1 MDPTCSVTR
10 WRCCG
15 CERGEFS
22 ACSPPP
28 NSTPSPPSTNESCVT
43 SPRKPSPKNPL
54 PTSPRSRTERLT
66 GPRSTNRGGH
76 TARTRPQHSS
86 TLPGPA
92 RHASK
97 RVDQAPAVLVSFR
110 NQCRIWIS
118 PTAASVPSG
127 PHPIGMRT
135 HRTPSYGCLEHRT
148 SPQPEPSRTA
158 DTCAL
163 AADQPQSLSVI
174 GTLTR

>member
-1 MDPTCSVTR
+1 MGPTCSVTR

-15 CERGEFS
+15 CEGGEFS
-22 ACSPPP
+22 ACSLAP

-66 GPRSTNRGGH
+66 GPRSTNRGGR

-86 TLPGPA
+86 TLPAQRATRLSALIRLPLSSYPSGTSAGSGSHP
-92 RHASK
+92 
-97 RVDQAPAVLVSFR
+97 P
-110 NQCRIWIS
+110 
-118 PTAASVPSG
+118 PASVPSG

-135 HRTPSYGCLEHRT
+135 HRTPSYGCLEYRT

-158 DTCAL
+158 DL
-163 AADQPQSLSVI
+163 ARWPQP
-174 GTLTR
+174 GP

>member
-1 MDPTCSVTR
+1 MGSTCSVTR

-43 SPRKPSPKNPL
+43 SPRKPSPENPL

-118 PTAASVPSG
+118 PTACQRPIRAS
-127 PHPIGMRT
+127 PHRHADAQNTQLRMSCIQDIAAART
-135 HRTPSYGCLEHRT
+135 VQNGGYLRLS
-148 SPQPEPSRTA
+148 
-158 DTCAL
+158 AL
-163 AADQPQSLSVI
+163 RLGDA
-174 GTLTR
+174 R